1 MLSKVHRPFP
11 PMVCVTQTARTREL
25 RAHEP
30 KQLRCGV
37 PWASLV
43 CMSQV
48 SGSRKSTI
56 FNDLVHS
63 ALRHK
68 LRWKAL
74 FPAGVKDE
82 KGSRRSTENRD
93 QAIGHLAEY
102 SLQSGDMYRVL

>member
-1 MLSKVHRPFP
+1 
-11 PMVCVTQTARTREL
+11 MVCVAQTAGTREL

-82 KGSRRSTENRD
+82 KGVK
-93 QAIGHLAEY
+93 AIDKKIEIK
-102 SLQSGDMYRVL
+102 QSPIWRNTLSNPVICTGYFDSIHQEFGQR